1 MLPKKWRLA
10 LLNWLGAGYMRVERD
25 DGIYP
30 AAEVDCIGPSIDV
43 SGLAFNVMPANG
55 GTIVQIRNYDEK
67 NSRNNY
73 TTHIIA
79 EGQDVA
85 ENVGKIVAME
95 LWKV

>member
-1 MLPKKWRLA
+1 MLPRKWRLA
-10 LLNWLGAGYMRVERD
+10 ILNWLGAGYMRIDRD
-25 DGIYP
+25 EGIYP
-30 AAEVDCIGPSIDV
+30 VSEVDSSSPTIDV
-43 SGLAFNVMPANG
+43 SGLSFNVMPANG

-79 EGQDVA
+79 EGNDVA
-85 ENVGKIVAME
+85 EHVGKIVAME